1 MIACARRL
9 AVFALPLF
17 AVACGGS
24 NDELPVAPSKLAPLP
39 PPAPTAAK
47 GPEKPVYPKA
57 PKKPASETFFGTT
70 IQDPY
75 RGLENAKDPA
85 VVAWSDAENAMARK
99 LLDGDPQRTKIGA
112 RVSALMGEASP
123 QWNDVVA
130 KKGVV
135 FALERRPPKQQPYLV
150 VMASL
155 EGVDKERVLVDPNA
169 LDATGGTSIGWFV
182 PSPDGKKV
190 AVALAKGGA
199 EHGDVHVYD
208 VATGKDGK
216 DSVEQAEG
224 SGDGSCLAWKSD
236 GSGFYYTHAARE
248 ANAPK
253 DGVYQRIYFHKLG
266 TTTND
271 KDVLAVG
278 KDSPRIAQWELESS
292 DDGKVTMARMEYGDG
307 DAWDQ
312 WILGANG
319 QWKEV
324 ATKEEGV
331 KTMKVGPSGELYLLA
346 SKDAPRR
353 KILKTTVAAPS
364 LAKAEVL
371 IAEGPNV
378 IDGFLP
384 TKSRIYVV
392 EGTGG
397 PSKIVAYPMTKGKP
411 GPAAP
416 IATPDVSTIEAVV
429 SLGGDDVAFASESFT
444 QPRAWYR
451 IAGKDGAVT
460 KSALAST
467 TNADFSN
474 VDVVRE
480 TCKSKDGTDVPLT
493 ILKPKN
499 VKMDG
504 TNPTL
509 LWGYGGFGIVI
520 APRFQAYR
528 LAWLEQG
535 GIYAVANIRGGGE
548 KGETWHTG
556 GNLTNKQNG
565 FDDFYACAKH
575 LTEAKYTSKDRLA
588 IEGGSNGGL
597 LMGAELTQHPD
608 AFKAVVARVGIFDM
622 LRVENDPNGTFNVSE
637 YGSTKDKAQFTAL
650 AAYSPYQNVKDGTAY
665 PATMFMTGANDPRVA
680 PYHSR
685 KMVARLQEATSSAAP
700 ILLRTSANTGHG
712 IGSPLSA
719 QIEERID
726 IFTFFFEQ
734 LGVTVKA
741 PE

>member
-1 MIACARRL
+1 MIARAPRL
-9 AVFALPLF
+9 ALFVLPLL

-24 NDELPVAPSKLAPLP
+24 NDELPVAPSKLPPLP
-39 PPAPTAAK
+39 PPAATAAK

-57 PKKPASETFFGTT
+57 PKKSATDTYAWQGEPGGAKVE
-70 IQDPY
+70 DEY
-75 RGLENAKDPA
+75 RSLENAKDPA
-85 VVAWSDAENAMARK
+85 VVAWSDAENVMARK

-150 VMASL
+150 VMTSL

-169 LDATGGTSIGWFV
+169 IDATGGTSIGWFV

-199 EHGDVHVYD
+199 EHGDVHIYD

-346 SKDAPRR
+346 
-353 KILKTTVAAPS
+353 
-364 LAKAEVL
+364 
-371 IAEGPNV
+371 
-378 IDGFLP
+378 
-384 TKSRIYVV
+384 TK
-392 EGTGG
+392 
-397 PSKIVAYPMTKGKP
+397 
-411 GPAAP
+411 
-416 IATPDVSTIEAVV
+416 
-429 SLGGDDVAFASESFT
+429 
-444 QPRAWYR
+444 
-451 IAGKDGAVT
+451 
-460 KSALAST
+460 
-467 TNADFSN
+467 
-474 VDVVRE
+474 
-480 TCKSKDGTDVPLT
+480 
-493 ILKPKN
+493 
-499 VKMDG
+499 
-504 TNPTL
+504 
-509 LWGYGGFGIVI
+509 
-520 APRFQAYR
+520 
-528 LAWLEQG
+528 
-535 GIYAVANIRGGGE
+535 
-548 KGETWHTG
+548 
-556 GNLTNKQNG
+556 
-565 FDDFYACAKH
+565 
-575 LTEAKYTSKDRLA
+575 
-588 IEGGSNGGL
+588 
-597 LMGAELTQHPD
+597 
-608 AFKAVVARVGIFDM
+608 
-622 LRVENDPNGTFNVSE
+622 
-637 YGSTKDKAQFTAL
+637 
-650 AAYSPYQNVKDGTAY
+650 
-665 PATMFMTGANDPRVA
+665 
-680 PYHSR
+680 
-685 KMVARLQEATSSAAP
+685 
-700 ILLRTSANTGHG
+700 
-712 IGSPLSA
+712 
-719 QIEERID
+719 
-726 IFTFFFEQ
+726 
-734 LGVTVKA
+734 
-741 PE
+741 